1 MICLYR
7 RFMSNCIMG
16 QRKFL
21 QTVWK
26 KTLSVKKIKI
36 KIKIYSFKWVIQETR
51 IMYNREGAMYKL
63 SSFQPANNQSTMMRV
78 IRNKCRIWNNEWQ
91 LINVH
96 KKSLQ
101 VLSGDWRQINNLPA
115 TDVDPKIICVNSAE
129 TVPAEGAWLRSYTPR
144 ATMKQQN
151 MMTNLEGIVRT
162 WKDRQ
167 MPYLA
172 LKERE
177 NYGY

>member
-1 MICLYR
+1 
-7 RFMSNCIMG
+7 
-16 QRKFL
+16 
-21 QTVWK
+21 
-26 KTLSVKKIKI
+26 
-36 KIKIYSFKWVIQETR
+36 
-51 IMYNREGAMYKL
+51 MYKL

-101 VLSGDWRQINNLPA
+101 VLSGDWRQVNNLPA

-129 TVPAEGAWLRSYTPR
+129 TVPAKGAWLRSYTPS
-144 ATMKQQN
+144 ATTKQQN

-167 MPYLA
+167 MPCLA

-177 NYGY
+177 NYGYSLNEPRVRYFRFWMFMGKKKRHLSFGNHVVNLYFTSGSLVAMMIIKISNRH